1 MKVECVLQNK
11 FGKFFVTSE
20 GWHINGDRQKF
31 IKSVKKQ
38 FKSPYHNKQIEAEL
52 VMDYINNEIEI

>member
-38 FKSPYHNKQIEAEL
+38 FESPYHNKQIEAEL